1 MTQTLEA
8 IFDGNVLR
16 LEQPLEIKQGTRV
29 RITIEALPSTI
40 MSTPHSFLQTAR
52 SLQLDGPHDW
62 SEKIDE
68 YLYGSEA

>member
-1 MTQTLEA
+1 MSQTLEA

-16 LEQPLEIKQGTRV
+16 PDQPLGLKQGTRV
-29 RITIEALPSTI
+29 RITVEALPSTTT
-40 MSTPHSFLQTAR
+40 STSHSFLQTAR